1 MNCDLLQD
9 FIKTTQECGI
19 QTRIVECHIPIDF
32 TMIHSQTNALESSDD
47 IELLQEYETLSAMGN
62 DLIAQ
67 AMHFASKEKST
78 SMILVLEL
86 LIDLQQRLSKIESH
100 ILQEKQILLPLEA
113 QGVLYGLGH
122 GVLCVKEK
130 AFIKDRFY
138 YARFCLPNL
147 SQRMIGVFACA
158 IAEDVLQ
165 IVRIHS
171 HNTQA
176 IDSFIVSME
185 MEQLRQRQ
193 VAQFQQRIR
202 NDD

>member
-1 MNCDLLQD
+1 MSSDLLHD
-9 FIKTTQECGI
+9 FIRTTQECGI
-19 QTRIVECHIPIDF
+19 QTRIIECRIPVDF
-32 TMIHSQTNALESSDD
+32 TMIHSQTNTLESSDD
-47 IELLQEYETLSAMGN
+47 IKFLQEYETLSAMGH

-78 SMILVLEL
+78 SLILVLEL
-86 LIDLQQRLSKIESH
+86 LVDLQQRLSKIESH
-100 ILQEKQILLPLEA
+100 ILQEKNILLPLEV

-122 GVLCVKEK
+122 GVLCVKES
-130 AFIKDRFY
+130 AFIKGRFY
-138 YARFCLPNL
+138 YARFCLPNF
-147 SQRMIGVFACA
+147 SQRVIGVFACA
-158 IAEDVLQ
+158 IAENILQ

-193 VAQFQQRIR
+193 LQQRIK